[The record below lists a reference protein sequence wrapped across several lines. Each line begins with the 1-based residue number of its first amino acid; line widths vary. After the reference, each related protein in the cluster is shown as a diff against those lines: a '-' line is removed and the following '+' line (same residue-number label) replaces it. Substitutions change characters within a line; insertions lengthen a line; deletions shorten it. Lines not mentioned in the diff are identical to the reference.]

1 MKNKIM
7 QIKLFRLKLNFLFL
21 VALIMV
27 FSGCTQQSDLRSTI
41 SLNGNWQLA
50 ISNNK
55 ADMPSVY
62 PSTVPVPGLVD
73 MALPLADTG
82 KYENKTYWYRR
93 EFSMDDAHF
102 PIVKLKIHK
111 AQYFTRV
118 YVNNK
123 FAGESPYCFTPI
135 ELDIKQFL
143 RKPGEVNEIAIAI
156 GCRNNLPDTVVNGH
170 DFEKISYIPGI
181 YDDVEILSSGA
192 PYIANIQ
199 TVPDIENKKLRV
211 VAELDGVSATDEN
224 NIQYIV
230 RELASHKVVS
240 QGKTDVGKNTK
251 ADFIIDLPNC
261 KLWTPETPF
270 LYELELITEGDNKKE
285 RFGMRSFRFDK
296 NKKIALLNGKPYYM
310 RGTNVCIHRFFE
322 DAARKNLPWKKGWP
336 EKLHAQFKSMNWN
349 SIRYCIGFPPE
360 RFYEIADSLGFLI
373 QDEYPLWAGPKNAEK
388 ILGNLSAQNLANEY
402 TSWMRERWNHPC
414 VVIWD
419 AQNETVTN
427 ISGEAIQKVR
437 HLDLSGRPWENG
449 YSSPQSYTD
458 PMEAHPYFNYKYTLP
473 DSFPSPG
480 GMLFDSYSVAKFP
493 DNSANWAMPPKEGGI
508 YPNPVI
514 INEYG
519 WLWVNRDG
527 SPTTLTDRI
536 FKVIIDSTLTH
547 LERKEL
553 YARHIGMETE
563 YWRCHRKAA
572 AVMQFCGLGYSREA
586 EPRGQTSDILIDIA
600 NVQIDPDFV
609 KYVKP
614 AFSPVGLMLDLW
626 DKELSNS
633 SEVNSKIYFINDTEK
648 EFTGKVNLYFIKG
661 EKKFNET
668 SFEIKITP
676 YGKIEKPV
684 IIKTPVQKGKY
695 EVIAELIYK
704 EETVKSRRKIAIN

>member
-1 MKNKIM
+1 MR
-7 QIKLFRLKLNFLFL
+7 IKFLMPKLLLLFSISFC
-21 VALIMV
+21 A
-27 FSGCTQQSDLRSTI
+27 CTQNSVRNIQ

-50 ISNNK
+50 VSNQQ
-55 ADMPSVY
+55 ADMPSSY

-73 MALPLADTG
+73 MAIPLLDTG
-82 KYENKTYWYRR
+82 KYENKTYWYTR
-93 EFSMDDAHF
+93 EFKTDVGEFAV
-102 PIVKLKIHK
+102 VKLKINK
-111 AQYFTRV
+111 AQYYTRV
-118 YVNNK
+118 YINK
-123 FAGESPYCFTPI
+123 KFVGESPYCYTPI

-143 RKPGEVNEIAIAI
+143 RKPGEVNEITIAI
-156 GCRNNLPDTVVNGH
+156 GCRNNLPDTVVNGN
-170 DFEKISYIPGI
+170 DFEKISFIPGL
-181 YDDVEILSSGA
+181 YDDVQIIASGA
-192 PYIANIQ
+192 PYISNIQ
-199 TVPDIENKKLRV
+199 TVPDIENEKLRV
-211 VAELDGVSATDEN
+211 VVELEGIPVNNQN
-224 NIQYIV
+224 NIQFKV

-251 ADFIIDLPNC
+251 ADFTIDLPGC
-261 KLWTPETPF
+261 KLWTPENPF

-285 RFGMRSFRFDK
+285 RIGMRSFRFDTI
-296 NKKIALLNGKPYYM
+296 KKVAMLNGKPYYM
-310 RGTNVCIHRFFE
+310 RGTNICIHRFFE
-322 DAARKNLPWKKGWP
+322 DAARKDLPWKKGWP
-336 EKLHAQFKSMNWN
+336 EKLHAQFKSMHWN

-373 QDEYPLWAGPKNAEK
+373 QDEYPVWAGPKNAEK
-388 ILGNLSAQNLANEY
+388 VLGNLSSQNLVNEY

-427 ISGEAIQKVR
+427 ITGGAIQIVR

-449 YSSPQSYTD
+449 YSSPQKETD

-473 DSFPSPG
+473 DSFPSPK
-480 GMLFDSYSVAKFP
+480 GMVYDNYAVAKFP
-493 DNSANWAMPPKEGGI
+493 DNSANWAMPPKGGGI

-536 FKVIIDSTLTH
+536 FKVIIDSMLTN
-547 LERKEL
+547 LQRKEL

-572 AVMQFCGLGYSREA
+572 AVMHLGALGYSRES
-586 EPRGQTSDILIDIA
+586 EPRGQTSDILIDVD
-600 NVQIDPDFV
+600 NVQFDPDFV

-626 DKELSNS
+626 DKTLSGG
-633 SEVNSKIYFINDTEK
+633 SEINSKIYFINDTEK
-648 EFTGKVNLYFIKG
+648 EFTGKVNLYFIQGSKKLN
-661 EKKFNET
+661 EK
-668 SFEIKITP
+668 SFEITIPP

-684 IIKTPVQKGKY
+684 LIRTPEQKEKY
-695 EVIAELIYK
+695 EMIAELTYNG
-704 EETVKSRRKIAIN
+704 EAVKSRREIAIN